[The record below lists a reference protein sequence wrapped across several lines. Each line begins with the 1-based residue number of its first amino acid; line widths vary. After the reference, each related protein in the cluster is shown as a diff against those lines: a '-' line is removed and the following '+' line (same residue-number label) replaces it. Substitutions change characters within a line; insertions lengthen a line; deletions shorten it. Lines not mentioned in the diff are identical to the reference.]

1 MGCRD
6 YGYAGLMGLKAK
18 GQQINAM
25 PGKCIMKCT
34 NPNADRDSS
43 TGRDRIVEDRTN
55 GIRHSGHQWQESGF
69 KCSEV
74 PATEKASSL
83 RVSVFYSF
91 VGPLADGT
99 AYTLPAHM
107 PGNDGLL
114 AWLTVRKTDQAVM
127 QEM

>member
-6 YGYAGLMGLKAK
+6 YGYAGLKGLKAK

-55 GIRHSGHQWQESGF
+55 SIRHSGHQWQESGF

-74 PATEKASSL
+74 PATEKAQAYVSL
-83 RVSVFYSF
+83 SF
-91 VGPLADGT
+91 IVLLGPWRMALP
-99 AYTLPAHM
+99 TLCQHAC
-107 PGNDGLL
+107 
-114 AWLTVRKTDQAVM
+114 QAMMVYWRG
-127 QEM
+127 